1 LKVPGE
7 LTWPVPPL
15 SLPDPEGDPLADLVA
30 SDAMALFYDRA
41 AAVDPGFRPSPDN
54 AAAVAR
60 ICRRLDGIPLALELA
75 AARVRLLSATELADR
90 LDDRLHLLTGGPRTA
105 VARHQTL
112 RAALDWG
119 QDLLTEPEQT
129 LLRRLAAFRGSF
141 DLEAAEAV
149 GADEEVVASAEVLD
163 LIGRLVD
170 KSWVSVERAQ
180 TTRYRLSET
189 IRQYAD
195 EKLSGA
201 GEDDATRRRHAAYY
215 LGVVIAGR
223 APLDQPGEWLARLKA
238 EDDNLRA
245 AIEWAFAAGENV
257 TALRFASGLFGY
269 WYMSG
274 QLVEGIARLERV
286 LPLTASLRRPA
297 RVGALHGLGLL
308 RRQLGDRESAARLHD
323 EAARLA
329 REIGDVIG
337 ETVAALAAAQI
348 ALVGGDIAE
357 AQTLLEKTRVI
368 LEQREDAR
376 LVAWMDLDLGW
387 VELAKGNPESA
398 EAIFRRA
405 FDPVGGHDRSESI
418 HSAVSAGAALALT
431 AALRGDHSGSEEM
444 GTMALE
450 AARASGAAEVQVM
463 VLTRMTE
470 SAVVLDDYDRARGTL
485 IEALRLLSD
494 IGGRAWVATSLEM
507 AALVCSSTIGVSATT
522 ARLLGAAQAIRDSAG
537 EPFRF
542 PHHERALNRFVERAE
557 AALGRPE
564 FERQRDQGGRLST
577 ENAVALALSQL
588 GLENGEDLRA

>member
-1 LKVPGE
+1 
-7 LTWPVPPL
+7 
-15 SLPDPEGDPLADLVA
+15 
-30 SDAMALFYDRA
+30 M
-41 AAVDPGFRPSPDN
+41 
-54 AAAVAR
+54 
-60 ICRRLDGIPLALELA
+60 
-75 AARVRLLSATELADR
+75 
-90 LDDRLHLLTGGPRTA
+90 
-105 VARHQTL
+105 
-112 RAALDWG
+112 
-119 QDLLTEPEQT
+119 LTEPEQT

-141 DLEAAEAV
+141 DLGAAEAV
-149 GADEEVVASAEVLD
+149 GSDGEVVAAPDLLD

-170 KSWVSVERAQ
+170 KSWVSVEREK

-195 EKLSGA
+195 EKLNGA
-201 GEDDATRRRHAAYY
+201 GEGEATRRRHAAHY

-223 APLDQPGEWLARLKA
+223 APLVQSGDWLARLKA

-257 TALRFASGLFGY
+257 TALRLASGLFGY

-286 LPLTASLRRPA
+286 LPLTSTLRRPA

-323 EAARLA
+323 EAAKLA
-329 REIGDVIG
+329 REIGDHIG
-337 ETVAALAAAQI
+337 ETIAALSAAQL
-348 ALVGGDIAE
+348 ALVQGSIGE
-357 AQTLLEKTRVI
+357 AQALLENTRAI
-368 LEQREDAR
+368 LEQRDDPR
-376 LVAWMDLDLGW
+376 MVAWMDLDLGW
-387 VELAKGNPESA
+387 VELAKGNPDSA

-405 FDPVGGHDRSESI
+405 LDPPGGRTGSI

-431 AALRGDHSGSEEM
+431 AALRGDRSGSEEM
-444 GTMALE
+444 ATIAVE

-470 SAVVLDDYDRARGTL
+470 AAVVLEDHHRARSTL

-494 IGGRAWVATSLEM
+494 IGGRAWIATSLEL
-507 AALVCSSTIGVSATT
+507 AAVVCASTTGVSASTP
-522 ARLLGAAQAIRDSAG
+522 RLLGAAQAIRDVTA

-542 PHHERALNRFVERAE
+542 PHHELALNRLVERAE
-557 AALGRPE
+557 AALGPAE
-564 FERQRDQGGRLST
+564 FGHERDQGSRLST

-588 GLENGEDLRA
+588 RLQNGEDPRD